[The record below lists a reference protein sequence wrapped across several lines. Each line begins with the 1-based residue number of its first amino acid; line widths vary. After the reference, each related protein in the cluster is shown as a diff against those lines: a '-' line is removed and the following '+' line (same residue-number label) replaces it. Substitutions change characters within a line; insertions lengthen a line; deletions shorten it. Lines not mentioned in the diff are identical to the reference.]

1 MLKFNKN
8 KIKFYLDVVLIAVY
22 VVLMEPQFT
31 GESWHE
37 WVGLAIGGAV
47 LIHLALNWK
56 WIVTVTRRF
65 FGHVARQARINY
77 LLNLLLM
84 VSFTLTVVS
93 GIMISKNLNTA
104 QALGLSATASRNWHA
119 IHVWIPDVTLL
130 IVGVHL
136 ALHWNWIVYT
146 SKRRLFKMS
155 RRAQPR
161 NAQSGLS
168 KETAS

>member
-8 KIKFYLDVVLIAVY
+8 KIKFYLDVVLITAY

-56 WIVTVTRRF
+56 WIATVTRRF

-77 LLNLLLM
+77 LLNLLLL

-93 GIMISKNLNTA
+93 GILISKNLSTA
-104 QALGLSATASRNWHA
+104 QALNMSMDASRNWRE

-130 IVGVHL
+130 IVGIHL
-136 ALHWNWIVYT
+136 ALHWKWIVYT

-155 RRAQPR
+155 RRTQP
-161 NAQSGLS
+161 GLS